1 MLIYGLVLGLAL
13 FVAGVYIAANKN
25 TLGESLYNFYTRP
38 KRRKRFKFLDYRL
51 VKPTRPL
58 TNFMAWALGAA
69 GASVGLIFV
78 VTSLP
83 K

>member
-1 MLIYGLVLGLAL
+1 VLGLGL
-13 FVAGVYIAANKN
+13 FVAGVYVAAKKN
-25 TLGESLYNFYTRP
+25 RLGESLYNFYTRP
-38 KRRKRFKFLDYRL
+38 KRRQRFKFLDYRL
-51 VKPTRPL
+51 VEPTRPL